1 MSSFNITVNSSNKR
15 YFTKGVKIYENK
27 TIFAKITRQ
36 DRFTKSR
43 GENLVTLSYTSV
55 GKVNLMSTVYCI
67 LYSTVH
73 TVHIRLDLGL
83 IDIRRGAQIK
93 KYANH
98 R

>member
-27 TIFAKITRQ
+27 TIFARITRQ

-55 GKVNLMSTVYCI
+55 GKVNLMSTV

>member
-1 MSSFNITVNSSNKR
+1 MPNPGENNK
-15 YFTKGVKIYENK
+15 TGSIYEK
-27 TIFAKITRQ
+27 QR
-36 DRFTKSR
+36 R
-43 GENLVTLSYTSV
+43 NLVTLSYTSV
-55 GKVNLMSTVYCI
+55 GKVNLMSTV

>member
-15 YFTKGVKIYENK
+15 YFTKGVKIYETK
-27 TIFAKITRQ
+27 TIFARITRQ

-55 GKVNLMSTVYCI
+55 GKVNLMSTV